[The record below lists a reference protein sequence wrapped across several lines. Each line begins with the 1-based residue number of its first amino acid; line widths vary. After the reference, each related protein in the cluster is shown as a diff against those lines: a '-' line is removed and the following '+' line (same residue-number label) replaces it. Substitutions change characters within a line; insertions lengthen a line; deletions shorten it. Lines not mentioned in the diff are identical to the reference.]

1 MLATL
6 KRLLP
11 MAEKIVDR
19 RSSLQILRTICLENK
34 MARVTD
40 LESTLVVPINNGIS
54 ACLPL
59 DLLRKL
65 LKSKP
70 ANLQI
75 EPSGSRLVL
84 VHDGR
89 RLSFKGLQTDD
100 FPEIPSGK
108 FNEIGK
114 WPRELFGELLL
125 QSRFTST
132 DELKPSLQGVHLVQ
146 IGNEIETQAT
156 DSHVL
161 RFRRGLKIS
170 AGKPFEGTL
179 PVKPLQLLARIAKGN
194 TTVAASSDHLRF
206 SLPGGIT
213 LYVRLLSEKYPDVA
227 SVIPKAFTGSAVV
240 NREELLTLVNA
251 ATPFADKETNLMMLE
266 TGEGSAIMTVENQQ
280 VETKWEATLKLSEQQ
295 GGTLR
300 IGFNLKLLER
310 VLSLQ
315 QSPTVLWQF
324 TNQSSASMFTE
335 IGEQWES
342 GAQTI
347 IMPIRLKMEK
357 THENEKRD
365 HRQTAA
371 A

>member
-11 MAEKIVDR
+11 MAEKVVDR
-19 RSSLQILRTICLENK
+19 RASLQILKTICLENGQ
-34 MARVTD
+34 ARVTD
-40 LESTLVVPINNGIS
+40 LESTLVVPIDNGMS

-70 ANLQI
+70 ADLQI

-108 FNEIGK
+108 FKEIGK
-114 WPRELFGELLL
+114 WPQELFGELLL

-146 IGNEIETQAT
+146 IGNELETQAT

-179 PVKPLQLLARIAKGN
+179 PVKPLQLLARIARGN
-194 TTVAASSDHLRF
+194 TTVSATNDHLRF
-206 SLPGGIT
+206 SLPGEIT
-213 LYVRLLSEKYPDVA
+213 LYVRLISEKYPDVA
-227 SVIPKAFTGSAVV
+227 SIIPKTFTGSAVF
-240 NREELLTLVNA
+240 NREELLTLVKA
-251 ATPFADKETNLMMLE
+251 ATPFADRETNLMMLE

-280 VETKWEATLKLSEQQ
+280 ADTVWEATLKLSDQQ
-295 GGTLR
+295 GGSLR

-324 TNQSSASMFTE
+324 TNASSASMFIE

-342 GAQTI
+342 GAKTI
-347 IMPIRLKMEK
+347 LMPIRIKEEK
-357 THENEKRD
+357 THDNQERD